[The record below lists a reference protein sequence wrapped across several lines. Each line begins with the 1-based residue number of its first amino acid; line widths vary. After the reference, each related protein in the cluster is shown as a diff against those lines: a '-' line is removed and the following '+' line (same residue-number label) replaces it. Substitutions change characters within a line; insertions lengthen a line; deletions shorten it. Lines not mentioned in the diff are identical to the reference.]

1 MQCSDFLEEH
11 PAIRGVEY
19 DSTAGAAKKIAE
31 EGDRS
36 QERSPV
42 CAQLRSSV
50 LPCCSQR
57 SISTTKTIL
66 VSSLFQI
73 KNICKNANKVSI
85 AFEIKHEAGTL
96 YHMLANFYYNDLNL
110 TKIESRPMHK
120 GSWEYRF
127 FVDFT
132 GNLQDSVWK
141 MRWRRS
147 KNMPAT

>member
-1 MQCSDFLEEH
+1 METVANGEALYGVVPIENTSTGSIADIYDLMVDHDVTIVAEHVIKVDQALLGLPGASIDDLKVVYSHQQGLMQCADFLEEH

-36 QERSPV
+36 QGAIASVRAAE
-42 CAQLRSSV
+42 SSV

-73 KNICKNANKVSI
+73 KK
-85 AFEIKHEAGTL
+85 
-96 YHMLANFYYNDLNL
+96 YM
-110 TKIESRPMHK
+110 
-120 GSWEYRF
+120 
-127 FVDFT
+127 
-132 GNLQDSVWK
+132 
-141 MRWRRS
+141 
-147 KNMPAT
+147 